1 MIPTLAE
8 ILRMLKADECTVE
21 QAEQWLGAH
30 VDNVVQREVLR
41 DTFASMAAIG
51 RDADGNLVT
60 SSVIAVMGAVAPPPI
75 PSHDSDPAATAAER
89 FKWWC
94 TAEARIRYAKAE
106 AMLEA
111 RLC

>member
-1 MIPTLAE
+1 MIPSLAE

-30 VDNVVQREVLR
+30 IESAIEREVLR

-51 RDADGNLVT
+51 HDGDGNLIT
-60 SSVIAVMGAVAPPPI
+60 SSVIAVMGRAGPPVDVGT
-75 PSHDSDPAATAAER
+75 DSSPAATADR

-94 TAEARIRYAKAE
+94 TAEARIRYAKAD

-111 RLC
+111 RCL